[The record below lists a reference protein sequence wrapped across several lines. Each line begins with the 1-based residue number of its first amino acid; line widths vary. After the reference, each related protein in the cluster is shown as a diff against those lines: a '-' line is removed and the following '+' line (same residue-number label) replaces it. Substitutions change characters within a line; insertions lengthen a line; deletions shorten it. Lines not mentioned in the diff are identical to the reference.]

1 MDWCVDPPQM
11 SPLQI
16 KLPPFLS
23 AQFQLKGIL
32 QKYIN
37 TLVKIMAELDV
48 SLVLMNKIQRYPIT
62 EIKCVQMGIQ

>member
-1 MDWCVDPPQM
+1 M

-48 SLVLMNKIQRYPIT
+48 SFVLMNKIQRYPIT
-62 EIKCVQMGIQ
+62 EIK